1 MKKHIN
7 KLSAIQKV
15 AAGIGGAVVVLTSAT
30 DFFAGNYLVNYA
42 IGRSGDGG
50 NRTVSDDA
58 DAKIEAQKSA
68 DAETIIN
75 DAKKQMGLS
84 ATLFEEAHPAKDIT
98 ILSNDNLAL
107 YFP

>member
-42 IGRSGDGG
+42 IGRGGDGG
-50 NRTVSDDA
+50 NRTVSVMLTQIL
-58 DAKIEAQKSA
+58 KP
-68 DAETIIN
+68 
-75 DAKKQMGLS
+75 KKVLTQRQS
-84 ATLFEEAHPAKDIT
+84 
-98 ILSNDNLAL
+98 
-107 YFP
+107 